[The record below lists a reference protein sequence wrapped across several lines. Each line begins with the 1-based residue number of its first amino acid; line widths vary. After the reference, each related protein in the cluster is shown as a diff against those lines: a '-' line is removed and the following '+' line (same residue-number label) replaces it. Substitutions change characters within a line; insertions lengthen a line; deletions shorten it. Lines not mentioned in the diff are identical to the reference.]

1 MSEDVERDA
10 QDTELRLED
19 LDKVAGGEIRQASD

>member
-1 MSEDVERDA
+1 VAKLEA
-10 QDTELRLED
+10 QDAELSLED